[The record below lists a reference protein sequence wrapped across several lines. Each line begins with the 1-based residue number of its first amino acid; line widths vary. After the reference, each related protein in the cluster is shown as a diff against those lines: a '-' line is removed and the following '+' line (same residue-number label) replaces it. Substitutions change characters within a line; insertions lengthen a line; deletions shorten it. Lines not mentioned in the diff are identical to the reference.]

1 MDLPLETLVLIAVV
15 TIAAV
20 VGLLEL
26 RYLRGRRQ
34 AKVDAAIER
43 DDAYNA
49 VSTTRAV
56 ADSLRQNGR
65 DTTEADVLIYKAETA
80 YDRREF
86 LNATE
91 LAGKAKK
98 VLLTCKEKD
107 LISMP
112 SPAPAKEESTEVPS
126 NLIKKM
132 PANCLESRFMIDS
145 VRGMASGADEKAKA
159 EADSCLARA
168 QACYEAEDYNG
179 ALSEAMKARRLL
191 TPCPLAGEKSYPSA
205 VVRLPPPEK
214 TPANAASSPGP
225 RLCPGCRVEAS
236 PDDAFCRKCGTRLE
250 G

>member
-1 MDLPLETLVLIAVV
+1 MDLPLETLVLIAVM
-15 TIAAV
+15 TIAVV

-26 RYLRGRRQ
+26 KYLRGRRQ
-34 AKVDAAIER
+34 TKVDAAIER

-86 LNATE
+86 LSATE

-126 NLIKKM
+126 SLVKKM

-145 VRGMASGADEKAKA
+145 VRGMTSGADEKAEA
-159 EADSCLARA
+159 ESCLARA

-191 TPCPLAGEKSYPSA
+191 TPCPPAGEKSYPSA
-205 VVRLPPPEK
+205 VVRLPPPERSS
-214 TPANAASSPGP
+214 ANVASSPAT
-225 RLCPGCRVEAS
+225 RLCPACHVETS
-236 PDDAFCRKCGTRLE
+236 PDDDFCRKCGTRLE

>member
-26 RYLRGRRQ
+26 KYLRGRRQ
-34 AKVDAAIER
+34 TKVDAAIER

-65 DTTEADVLIYKAETA
+65 DTTEADILIYKAETA
-80 YDRREF
+80 YDKREF
-86 LNATE
+86 LSATE

-98 VLLTCKEKD
+98 LLLTCKEKD

-112 SPAPAKEESTEVPS
+112 SPAPAKVEESTEVPS
-126 NLIKKM
+126 SLVKKM
-132 PANCLESRFMIDS
+132 PANCLESRFIIDS
-145 VRGMASGADEKAKA
+145 VQEMTSGADEKAKA
-159 EADSCLARA
+159 EADSCLTRA

-191 TPCPLAGEKSYPSA
+191 TPCPPAGEKSYPSA

-214 TPANAASSPGP
+214 PANVACSPAN
-225 RLCPGCRVEAS
+225 RLCPACRVEAS

-250 G
+250 S